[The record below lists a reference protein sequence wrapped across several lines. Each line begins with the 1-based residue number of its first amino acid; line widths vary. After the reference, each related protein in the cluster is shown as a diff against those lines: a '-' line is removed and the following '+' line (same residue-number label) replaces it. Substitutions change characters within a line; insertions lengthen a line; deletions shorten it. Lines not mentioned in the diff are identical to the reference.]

1 MAARTLAS
9 RKDLRERVG
18 ALRMVKRNL
27 VYFENW
33 IDPGWMPVLAPR
45 TDIVVTRHSYDAP
58 HADTWREI
66 AGAHGYQVQP
76 RTELR
81 EPWFGSAEMIARC
94 PDLLA
99 MSSTG
104 AGYDV
109 IDVDACTAAGV
120 IVVNQ
125 SGTNSDAVSEHAV
138 ALMLALAN
146 KIVMSDRDIRK
157 VKDLKRFEYV
167 GVELRNKTVG
177 IIGIG
182 EIGRRTAAICKAA
195 FNCTILAFDPY
206 LSAEQIAARGAQKVE
221 LDEVMRRSDFISVH
235 CPRTSE
241 SFGMI
246 GAAQFKLMKPSA
258 FFVTTGRG
266 GVHKE
271 DDLFTVLKDRAIAG
285 AGLDVFLD
293 EPPPLDHPLL
303 TLDNVIA
310 TPHIAGVSEDALRA
324 MAVGAAQQWITIFD
338 GGVPP
343 RLINPQAWP
352 KYVARFERVFG
363 IKPRALAA

>member
-1 MAARTLAS
+1 
-9 RKDLRERVG
+9 
-18 ALRMVKRNL
+18 MVKRNL

-33 IDPGWMPVLAPR
+33 IDPGWMPVLAPHK
-45 TDIVVTRHSYDAP
+45 DIVVTRQSYAAP
-58 HADTWREI
+58 HADTWRDI
-66 AGAHGYQVQP
+66 AGAHGYQIAP
-76 RTELR
+76 RTELKQ
-81 EPWFGSAEMIARC
+81 PWFGSAEMIARC

-99 MSSTG
+99 ISSTG

-125 SGTNSDAVSEHAV
+125 SGTNSDAVAEHAV

-146 KIVMSDRDIRK
+146 KIVISDRDIRK

-177 IIGIG
+177 IVGLG

-195 FNCTILAFDPY
+195 FNCTVLAYDPY
-206 LSAEQIAARGAQKVE
+206 LTAEQIAARGAQKAE
-221 LDEVMRRSDFISVH
+221 LDDVFRRSDFISVH

-241 SFGMI
+241 TFGML
-246 GAAQFKLMKPSA
+246 GAPQFKLMKPTA
-258 FFVTTGRG
+258 FFVTTARG

-271 DDLFTVLKDRAIAG
+271 DDLFAVLKNGAIAG
-285 AGLDVFLD
+285 AGVDVFLD

-310 TPHIAGVSEDALRA
+310 TPHIAGVSQDALRA
-324 MAVGAAQQWITIFD
+324 MAVGAAEQWITIFA

-352 KYVARFERVFG
+352 KYVARFEKILG
-363 IKPRALAA
+363 IRPPALAA